1 MDLIFSSIEILARW
15 DVLLALLAGSIGGV
29 LIGAIPGVGPAVAI
43 AILLPATFSMDPI
56 VGLTVLL
63 GIYGSSMYGG
73 SIPAIL
79 INTPGTAVN
88 ALTTYDGYPMTTR
101 GEARRALSLAYS
113 ASFFGGIFSV
123 VCLILFAPILAKI
136 APMFGSREI
145 FLAALLGLILVVVA
159 HRGQALIAAALACF
173 GIFLNTVGLEPVK
186 YTKRFTFDQSWLSG
200 GVNLIV
206 VVLGLFA
213 LSQAFYLLTGEDEK
227 VRMTKLR
234 GGLFQGLRELA
245 RHPRVAGVSGTFG
258 VLMGMI
264 PGVGEFTAQFLSYTY
279 AQKTSKRPQDFGH
292 GSSEGLIAAETAN
305 NAVPAAAMVPLLA
318 LGIPGEALTAMM
330 LSVFYVHN
338 VVPGP
343 QLFQND
349 MDFVVALYL
358 ALLLLNI
365 LVLVFLLFATNQL
378 IKVVKIP
385 NRFLGAAIL
394 VLSFVGVYSLRNSFT
409 DCLIAACFGI
419 FGFVLKRLSIPA
431 VPIILGMVLGGIME
445 VKLRAG
451 MARVKSFPDFFIDG
465 RGDTNSIRPI
475 AVILFIM
482 IIGVLLIHFRRV
494 WLDRKELKEA
504 KWSTKHASTNFGMHL
519 SRRKDYLLRERGR
532 KVRGKH
538 LTYNPR
544 STGKR

>member
-1 MDLIFSSIEILARW
+1 MDLILSAIEILMRW
-15 DVLLALLAGSIGGV
+15 DVALALLAGSVGGV

-73 SIPAIL
+73 AIPAIL

-88 ALTTYDGYPMTTR
+88 ALTTYDGYPMTAR
-101 GEARRALSLAYS
+101 GEPRRALSLAYS
-113 ASFFGGIFSV
+113 ASFFGGVFSAI
-123 VCLILFAPILAKI
+123 CLILFAPLLAKV

-159 HRGQALIAAALACF
+159 HRGQALIAGALACL
-173 GIFLNTVGLEPVK
+173 GIFLNTIGMEPVK
-186 YTKRFTFDQSWLSG
+186 YTQRYTFDQDFLGS

-213 LSQAFYLLTGEDEK
+213 LSQAFVLLMDEDEK
-227 VRMTKLR
+227 VHITKLR
-234 GGLFQGLRELA
+234 GGMFQGLRELA
-245 RHPRVAGVSGTFG
+245 RHPRVTAVSASFG

-264 PGVGEFTAQFLSYTY
+264 PGVGEFTAQFMSYTY
-279 AQKTSKRPQDFGH
+279 AQKSSKRPQDFGK

-343 QLFQND
+343 GLFQND

-358 ALLLLNI
+358 ALLILNV
-365 LVLVFLLFATNQL
+365 LVLGFLLFATRALVQ
-378 IKVVKIP
+378 VVKIP
-385 NRFLGAAIL
+385 NRFLGVCIL
-394 VLSFVGVYSLRNSFT
+394 TLSFVGVYSLRNSAT
-409 DCLIAACFGI
+409 DCLIAAGFGL
-419 FGFVLKRLSIPA
+419 FGFILKRLSLPA

-445 VKLRAG
+445 VKLRSG
-451 MARVKSFPDFFIDG
+451 MARVKEPLDFID
-465 RGDTNSIRPI
+465 RPI
-475 AVILFIM
+475 SFILFI
-482 IIGVLLIHFRRV
+482 IIILVLASHILRV
-494 WLDRKELKEA
+494 WRDRKELKEA
-504 KWSTKHASTNFGMHL
+504 EWQNKTASTSFGKLM
-519 SRRKDYLLRERGR
+519 SRRKNSFLKDRGKEVRGRHSKLLRRLKG
-532 KVRGKH
+532 
-538 LTYNPR
+538 LF
-544 STGKR
+544 

>member
-1 MDLIFSSIEILARW
+1 MDLLLSGFDILARW
-15 DVLLALLAGSIGGV
+15 DVVLALLTGSVGGV

-73 SIPAIL
+73 AIPAIL

-88 ALTTYDGYPMTTR
+88 ALTTYDGFPMTSR
-101 GEARRALSLAYS
+101 GEARRAISLAYS

-123 VCLILFAPILAKI
+123 ICLILFSPVLAKV

-145 FLAALLGLILVVVA
+145 FLAALLGIILVVTA
-159 HRGQALIAAALACF
+159 HRRQTLIAAALACF
-173 GIFLNTVGLEPVK
+173 GIFINTIGLEPVK
-186 YTKRFTFDQSWLSG
+186 YSKRYTFDQSFLSG
-200 GVNLIV
+200 GVDLIV

-213 LSQAFYLLTGEDEK
+213 LSQAFFLLQGEDEK
-227 VRMTKLR
+227 TRINKLK
-234 GGLFQGLRELA
+234 GGLFQGLRELT
-245 RHPRVAGVSGTFG
+245 RHPRVAGVSAGFG

-264 PGVGEFTAQFLSYTY
+264 PGVGEFTAQFMSYTY
-279 AQKTSKRPQDFGH
+279 AQKTSKRPDDFGH

-343 QLFQND
+343 QLFQNH

-358 ALLLLNI
+358 ALLILNVM
-365 LVLVFLLFATNQL
+365 VLVFLLFATNHL

-385 NRFLGAAIL
+385 NRFLGVAIL
-394 VLSFVGVYSLRNSFT
+394 TLSFVGVYSLRNSAT
-409 DCLIAACFGI
+409 DCVIAALFGVL
-419 FGFVLKRLSIPA
+419 GFVLKRLSLPI

-451 MARVKSFPDFFIDG
+451 MARVKAFPDFFLDG
-465 RGDTNSIRPI
+465 RGDNTSLRPI
-475 AVILFIM
+475 AVILFLM
-482 IIGVLLIHFRRV
+482 IIAVLALHFRRV
-494 WLDRKELKEA
+494 WLDHKELKEA
-504 KWSTKHASTNFGMHL
+504 KWSTKHSSTHIGAHL
-519 SRRKDYLLRERGR
+519 SRRRNSILTERGKKR
-532 KVRGKH
+532 RAERSMFS
-538 LTYNPR
+538 PR
-544 STGKR
+544 STDRS

>member
-1 MDLIFSSIEILARW
+1 MDLLLSSIDILSRW
-15 DVLLALLAGSIGGV
+15 DVVLALLVGSVGGV

-73 SIPAIL
+73 AIPAIL

-88 ALTTYDGYPMTTR
+88 ALTTYDGFPMTTR
-101 GEARRALSLAYS
+101 GEPRRALSLAYS
-113 ASFFGGIFSV
+113 SSFFGGVFSV
-123 VCLILFAPILAKI
+123 ICLILFAPILARV

-145 FLAALLGLILVVVA
+145 FLAALLGIVLVVVA
-159 HRGQALIAAALACF
+159 HRGQSLIAGALAAF
-173 GIFLNTVGLEPVK
+173 GIFLQSIGMEPVK
-186 YTKRFTFDQSWLSG
+186 YTQRYTFDQPFLQG
-200 GVNLIV
+200 GINLIV

-213 LSQAFYLLTGEDEK
+213 LSQAFVLLTSVDEK
-227 VRMTKLR
+227 VRLTRLR
-234 GGLFQGLRELA
+234 GGLFQGMRELL
-245 RHPRVAGVSGTFG
+245 RHPRVATVSASFG

-264 PGVGEFTAQFLSYTY
+264 PGVGEFTAQFMSYTY
-279 AQKTSKRPQDFGH
+279 AQRSSKRPQDFGR
-292 GSSEGLIAAETAN
+292 GSSEGLIAAETSN

-343 QLFQND
+343 GLFQND

-358 ALLLLNI
+358 ALLILNV
-365 LVLVFLLFATNQL
+365 LVLVFLLFATGTL

-385 NRFLGAAIL
+385 NRFLGVCVL
-394 VLSFVGVYSLRNSFT
+394 TLSFVGVYSLRNSIS
-409 DCLIAACFGI
+409 DCVMAAAFGVLGYI
-419 FGFVLKRLSIPA
+419 LKRLSMPV

-451 MARVKSFPDFFIDG
+451 MARVKGPLDLID
-465 RGDTNSIRPI
+465 RPV
-475 AVILFIM
+475 AFILFC
-482 IIGVLLIHFRRV
+482 IIIVVIAAHLRRV
-494 WLDRKELKEA
+494 WLERRDLKETEWQN
-504 KWSTKHASTNFGMHL
+504 KRRSTSFATRL
-519 SRRKDYLLRERGR
+519 SRRRNSLLKERG
-532 KVRGKH
+532 KMVRAR
-538 LTYNPR
+538 R
-544 STGKR
+544 SNRFPQSTDLY